1 MSTVK
6 NKPWL
11 TASKVERPLSDLK
24 IISRSWDLQTWN
36 DYLNWYESS
45 RKDKLVTT
53 DHYNSLG
60 ESVEKNIF
68 EEFGYKTCS
77 KLQSFCD
84 QLLATLP
91 NHHERILREIYLEGR
106 TIAEVAH
113 DLSRSRATIHEHKIN
128 ALTALK
134 RGHRGKIPNTRRIM
148 RGEKVFNPANI
159 KSIWN
164 QKLSHPIKDQRVY
177 DPSNANDELLNH
189 QCAQLREIFQD
200 LSELSRQI
208 IYLKFW
214 CGFSISEIARKSSIG
229 VNTVEQII
237 DSAVF
242 YIKSSLVENFIS
254 SQARK

>member
-1 MSTVK
+1 MSTK
-6 NKPWL
+6 KDRPWL
-11 TASKVERPLSDLK
+11 TASEVERPLNDLK
-24 IISRSWDLQTWN
+24 IISKSWDLQTWN
-36 DYLNWYESS
+36 AYLNWYEFS

-53 DHYNSLG
+53 EHYNSLG

-91 NHHERILREIYLEGR
+91 NHHERILREIYLEGK
-106 TIAEVAH
+106 TFVQVAH
-113 DLSRSRATIHEHKIN
+113 ELKRSRSNITYHKNKAI
-128 ALTALK
+128 TALK
-134 RGHRGKIPNTRRIM
+134 RGHRGKSWFARRIM
-148 RGEKVFNPANI
+148 RGEKDFDPANI

-164 QKLSHPIKDQRVY
+164 QKLSHLIKDERAY
-177 DPSNANDELLNH
+177 EPSNANNELLNH
-189 QCAQLREIFQD
+189 NCTELREIFQD
-200 LSELSRQI
+200 LPELSRQI

-214 CGFSISEIARKSSIG
+214 CEFSTSEIARKCSMG

-242 YIKSSLVENFIS
+242 YIKSSLVENSIS